1 MADLPFATWR
11 VTLDGKDMTDK
22 LNPRLLSASITEKRA
37 EEADQLDIVLHDADG
52 LLDLPRS
59 GVELE
64 VAMGWQRGAGLP
76 LGLMSKGRFRVDEAK
91 WSGALDTVTIRAR
104 SADFTDAFRV
114 RRERSFVGKS
124 VQDVL
129 AAIAGE
135 NGLGTAIDAALGGK
149 TIPALGPGAKSDAA
163 LLMLLGKRFDAVA
176 TVKQGKLIFA
186 PIGKGKAPGGGTIPA
201 VTIDRADT
209 NGAEYERVERE
220 NYGGVVA
227 VWHDKATGHRQE
239 VQIGGSGKAD
249 AKPKRIRKTFA
260 NEADARH
267 AAEAEDSR
275 LTRAQAKLAFTLP
288 LGRPD
293 IYPET
298 PVTVTGFK
306 AEINARKWV
315 VAEASHTMDGSGG
328 LGSKLALQAIT

>member
-1 MADLPFATWR
+1 MADLPFATWK

-22 LNPRLLSASITEKRA
+22 LNPRLISASITEKRA
-37 EEADQLDIVLHDADG
+37 EEADQLDIVLNDADG
-52 LLDLPRS
+52 LLDLPRP

-64 VAMGWQRGAGLP
+64 VSMGWQRGAGLP
-76 LGLMSKGRFRVDEAK
+76 LGLVPKGRFRVDEAK
-91 WSGALDTVTIRAR
+91 WSGALDIVTIRAR

-129 AAIAGE
+129 SAIAGD
-135 NGLGTAIDAALGGK
+135 NGLGTAIDAGLGGK
-149 TIPALGPGAKSDAA
+149 TIPALGPGAKSDGA
-163 LLMLLGKRFDAVA
+163 LLMLLGKRFDAMA

-186 PIGKGKAPGGGTIPA
+186 PIGKGKTPGGGTIPTQ
-201 VTIDRADT
+201 TIDRADT

-227 VWHDKATGHRQE
+227 VWHDKATGRRQE
-239 VQIGGSGKAD
+239 VQVGGAGGSET
-249 AKPKRIRKTFA
+249 KPKRIRKTFA
-260 NEADARH
+260 SEADARQ

-275 LTRAQAKLAFTLP
+275 NTRAKAKMGFTLP

-306 AEINARKWV
+306 AEINGRKWG
-315 VAEASHTMDGSGG
+315 VAEATHTMDGSGG
-328 LGSKLALQAIT
+328 LVSRLALEAN

>member
-1 MADLPFATWR
+1 MADLPFATWL
-11 VTLDGKDMTDK
+11 VMLDGKDMTDK

-37 EEADQLDIVLHDADG
+37 EEADQLDIVLQDADG
-52 LLDLPRS
+52 LLELPTP

-64 VAMGWQRGAGLP
+64 VSMGWLRGAGLP
-76 LGLMSKGRFRVDEAK
+76 LGLVHKGRFRVDEAK
-91 WSGALDTVTIRAR
+91 WSGALDIVTIRAR

-124 VQDVL
+124 VRDVL
-129 AAIAGE
+129 STIAGE

-163 LLMLLGKRFDAVA
+163 LLMLLGKRFDAMA
-176 TVKQGKLIFA
+176 TVKAGKLLFA
-186 PIGKGKAPGGGTIPA
+186 PIGKGKAPTGGTIPA
-201 VTIDRADT
+201 ITIDRAAT
-209 NGAEYERVERE
+209 NGAEYERIERE
-220 NYGGVVA
+220 NYGGVIA
-227 VWHDKATGHRQE
+227 VWHDKASGRRQE
-239 VQIGGSGKAD
+239 VQVGGSGKSD
-249 AKPKRIRKTFA
+249 TKPKRIRKTFA
-260 NEADARH
+260 NEADARQ
-267 AAEAEDSR
+267 AAEGEDSR
-275 LTRAQAKLAFTLP
+275 LTRAKAKLSFTLP

-315 VAEASHTMDGSGG
+315 VAESVHTMDGGGG
-328 LGSKLALQAIT
+328 LVSKLVLEATR

>member
-11 VTLDGKDMTDK
+11 VMLDGKDMTDK
-22 LNPRLLSASITEKRA
+22 LNPRLLSASISEKRA

-52 LLDLPRS
+52 LLDLPKS

-76 LGLMSKGRFRVDEAK
+76 LGLVPKGRFRVDEAK
-91 WSGALDTVTIRAR
+91 WSGTLDTVTIRAR

-201 VTIDRADT
+201 VTIDRAET
-209 NGAEYERVERE
+209 NGAEYERIERE
-220 NYGGVVA
+220 NYGGVIA

-239 VQIGGSGKAD
+239 VQIGGSGKSD

-260 NEADARH
+260 SETDARH
-267 AAEAEDSR
+267 AAEAEYSR
-275 LTRAQAKLAFTLP
+275 LTRAQAKLSFTLP

-306 AEINARKWV
+306 TEINVRKWV

-328 LGSKLALQAIT
+328 LISRLALEALN